1 MGKYFTL
8 IILLI
13 LSFSAAAQDIP
24 AGAESFDDNN
34 DGRPDRWEVTTGEG
48 SIKSYAD
55 TTGDGRYD
63 YIQEYDEAG
72 MKKYEAL
79 DFNGDG
85 LIDDHYFYSR
95 DILLRREID
104 TNYDGRVDVWVYL
117 KEGIYVERYQRDTDF
132 DGVVDKEK
140 IFGGS
145 E

>member
-1 MGKYFTL
+1 MGKYCTL
-8 IILLI
+8 FFLLI
-13 LSFSAAAQDIP
+13 LVSSAAAQDVP
-24 AGAESFDDNN
+24 AGAEVFDDNG
-34 DGRPDRWEVTTGEG
+34 DGRPDRWEIITAEG

-72 MKKYEAL
+72 MKKYEAQ

-85 LIDDHYFYSR
+85 LLDDFYFYSR
-95 DILLRREID
+95 DVLLRREID
-104 TNYDGRVDVWVYL
+104 TNYDGQVDAWVYL

-140 IFGGS
+140 TFGGS